1 MNNRKPNRHA
11 KEGISDLVLEVPY
24 QNGHVRM
31 VINDTLPWTFK
42 EALTPP
48 FVSWSDTKVQVFH
61 IEAIEHKIEACI
73 AVAKSM
79 PFRQRHPATALENV
93 RIVLRF
99 RNLPIP
105 SVSGFMTRIEH
116 YVKNEGMQF
125 AYGYGGDTL

>member
-1 MNNRKPNRHA
+1 
-11 KEGISDLVLEVPY
+11 
-24 QNGHVRM
+24 M
-31 VINDTLPWTFK
+31 VINDTLPWTSE

-61 IEAIEHKIEACI
+61 IEAIEQKIVDCI
-73 AVAKSM
+73 AVAKST
-79 PFRQRHPATALENV
+79 PFRQRHPLTALENV

-116 YVKNEGMQF
+116 RVRNEGMQF